1 MGLLSGLFGLASDV
15 DVDSIKEELEPILI
29 PEEEV
34 ELAFA
39 MMRDQ
44 IVFTDRR
51 IVFIDK
57 QGMTGRKKNYLS
69 VPYRSITMFSIETAG
84 SFDADAE
91 MRLWI
96 SGQGEPIK
104 HELSRGSNVP
114 GIQKA
119 LAKGMLGKR

>member
-1 MGLLSGLFGLASDV
+1 MGLLSGLFGLASDL
-15 DVDSIKEELEPILI
+15 DVDEVKRELEPILI

-39 MMRDQ
+39 LVRDQ

-57 QGMTGRKKNYLS
+57 QGMTGRKRDYLS
-69 VPYRSITMFSIETAG
+69 LPYRSIKMFSVETAG

-91 MRLWI
+91 MRLWV
-96 SGQGEPIK
+96 SGEAEPIK
-104 HELSRGSNVP
+104 RELSRGSNVS

-119 LAKGMLGKR
+119 LAKGVLGG